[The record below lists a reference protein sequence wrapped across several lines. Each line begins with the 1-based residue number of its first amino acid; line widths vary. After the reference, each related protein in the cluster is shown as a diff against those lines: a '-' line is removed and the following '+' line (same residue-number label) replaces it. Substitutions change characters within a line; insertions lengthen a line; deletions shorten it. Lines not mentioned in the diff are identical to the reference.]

1 MPMTLP
7 AAPPEAPLE
16 ARPTTPPA
24 ATRAPLPAGAATP
37 VLDGPLA
44 PALFKVI
51 NGRPTPEE
59 LAAVAALIAALTAAH
74 HGPARATAD
83 RAAPW
88 QPSGLLPPASW
99 QAGG

>member
-1 MPMTLP
+1 MPLTLP
-7 AAPPEAPLE
+7 AAPPAAP
-16 ARPTTPPA
+16 PTTPPTA
-24 ATRAPLPAGAATP
+24 ARAPLPAGPATP

-74 HGPARATAD
+74 DGPARPAAD

>member
-1 MPMTLP
+1 MSTALP
-7 AAPPEAPLE
+7 AARP
-16 ARPTTPPA
+16 AR
-24 ATRAPLPAGAATP
+24 AATP

-74 HGPARATAD
+74 EGTAHPAAD
-83 RAAPW
+83 RTAPW
-88 QPSGLLPPASW
+88 QPSPLLPPASW